1 MNHHPPQEHSM
12 TFTRNFRL
20 ACMAACLA
28 LAFNAKAELFTSLAS
43 SAGSASSGSA
53 SASLRGSSKSSFDGD
68 KVAEGDYRITEVA
81 QATDRAGFTR
91 VAMQSDDTQQR
102 IVLELPQ
109 ATFAKERLGPG
120 DLVHAQPR
128 AYGTAFARSDNRQA
142 FYLVLADDLYG
153 ELAARPVSL

>member
-1 MNHHPPQEHSM
+1 M

-28 LAFNAKAELFTSLAS
+28 LAFNAKAEVFTSLAS

-68 KVAEGDYRITEVA
+68 KVAEGDYRITAVA
-81 QATDRAGFTR
+81 EATDRAGFTR
-91 VAMQSDDTQQR
+91 VAMQNDDTQQR

-109 ATFAKERLGPG
+109 ATFTKERLGPG
-120 DLVHAQPR
+120 DFVHAQQR

>member
-1 MNHHPPQEHSM
+1 M

-28 LAFNAKAELFTSLAS
+28 FAFNAKAELFTSLAS
-43 SAGSASSGSA
+43 SAGSASSGSV

-81 QATDRAGFTR
+81 EATGRAGFTR
-91 VAMQSDDTQQR
+91 VAMQRDDTQQR

-109 ATFAKERLGPG
+109 ATFAKEHLVPG
-120 DLVHAQPR
+120 DQVHAQQR
-128 AYGTAFARSDNRQA
+128 TYGTAFARSDNRKA
-142 FYLVLADDLYG
+142 FYLVLADDWYG
-153 ELAARPVSL
+153 ELAARPVDL